1 MKVIDATGCTM
12 GRLSSFVAKELLNGE
27 KVIVVNAENV
37 YISGSRDFL
46 INEYKRR
53 RELGTQR
60 KGPFFP
66 RTPDK
71 ILKRTVRDMLPYQKP
86 RGRAAYKNLRVYT
99 GIPEDV
105 SKENIEK
112 MESFQFKGLKGMTL
126 LELSEELGGVK
137 S

>member
-1 MKVIDATGCTM
+1 MKVVDAAGCTM
-12 GRLSSFVAKELLNGE
+12 GRLSSYVAKELLKGE
-27 KVIVVNAENV
+27 KVVVVNAENV
-37 YISGSRDFL
+37 YISGSKDFL

-66 RTPDK
+66 RTPDR
-71 ILKRTVRDMLPYQKP
+71 ILKRTIRDMLPYQKP

-99 GIPEDV
+99 GMPEEV
-105 SKENIEK
+105 SKENIER

>member
-12 GRLSSFVAKELLNGE
+12 GRLSSYVAKELLNGE
-27 KVIVVNAENV
+27 KVVVVNAENA
-37 YISGSRDFL
+37 YISGSKDFL
-46 INEYKRR
+46 IKEYKRR

-66 RTPDK
+66 RTPDR
-71 ILKRTVRDMLPYQKP
+71 ILKRTIRDMLPYQKP

-99 GIPEDV
+99 GMPEDV
-105 SKENIEK
+105 SKENIERI
-112 MESFQFKGLKGMTL
+112 ESFQFKGLKGMTL

>member
-12 GRLSSFVAKELLNGE
+12 GRLSSYVAKELLNGE
-27 KVIVVNAENV
+27 KVVVVNAENV
-37 YISGSRDFL
+37 YISGSKDFL

-66 RTPDK
+66 RTPDR
-71 ILKRTVRDMLPYQKP
+71 ILKRTIRDMLPYQKP

-99 GIPEDV
+99 GMPEDV
-105 SKENIEK
+105 SKENIERI
-112 MESFQFKGLKGMTL
+112 ESFQFKGLKGMTL